1 MPLRVLTGLTVAATV
16 LVLAGCGGDDSS
28 AGEDYANS
36 VCGELSEWV
45 TSVDDAAR
53 SIQDAGLSVT
63 TDTLQ
68 AAVSDVS
75 DATTELVDDLGAI
88 GAPET
93 DDGNEAKSA
102 LDSLG
107 TELQQQVDT
116 VEQALNEGGG
126 LAAQL
131 SAITTAIAAAAADV
145 ESTFNQL
152 RELDPAG
159 ELREGFE
166 NAEDCDSLSEQASN
180 FGS

>member
-1 MPLRVLTGLTVAATV
+1 VVATA
-16 LVLAGCGGDDSS
+16 LVLAACGGDDSS

-45 TSVDDAAR
+45 TSVQDATQ
-53 SIQDAGLSVT
+53 SIEDAGLSINT
-63 TDTLQ
+63 ATLQ

-75 DATTELVDDLGAI
+75 DATGELVDDLGAI

-93 DDGNEAKSA
+93 DDGDEAKSA

-145 ESTFNQL
+145 ETTFNQL

-166 NAEDCDSLSEQASN
+166 NADDCQSLSEQASN

>member
-1 MPLRVLTGLTVAATV
+1 MLVRALTALSVVAMT
-16 LVLAGCGGDDSS
+16 LVLAACGGDDSS
-28 AGEDYANS
+28 TGEDYANS

-45 TSVDDAAR
+45 TSVDEAAQ
-53 SIQDAGLSVT
+53 SIQDAGLSAT
-63 TDTLQ
+63 TETLR

-75 DATTELVDDLGAI
+75 DATGELVDDLEAI

-107 TELQQQVDT
+107 TELQKQVDT
-116 VEQALNEGGG
+116 VEQALDDGGG

-131 SAITTAIAAAAADV
+131 SAITAAISAAAADV

-166 NAEDCDSLSEQASN
+166 NADECDSLSEQASN